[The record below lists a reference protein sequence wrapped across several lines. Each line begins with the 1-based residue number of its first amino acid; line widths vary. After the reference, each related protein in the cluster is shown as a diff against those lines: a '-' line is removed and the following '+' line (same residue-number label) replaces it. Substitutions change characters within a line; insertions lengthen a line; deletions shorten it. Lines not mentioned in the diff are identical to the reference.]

1 MNHIIITLATQQW
14 EDVTTLKRLRDPE
27 LNKYLNQHGLKQ
39 HLKSSKIEKVYCK
52 TFMLAAEESSHDVIL
67 AFLDSADKE
76 ELPMLNATCSAGQAI
91 TKRSETA
98 LCS

>member
-1 MNHIIITLATQQW
+1 MNHIIITLGT

-67 AFLDSADKE
+67 AFLDSADKCHTFSWASH
-76 ELPMLNATCSAGQAI
+76 N
-91 TKRSETA
+91 
-98 LCS
+98 